1 MKAVYTR
8 FLRSPLG
15 LGIWV
20 LCILF
25 ATVSIL
31 VGAVPAFVAIPVFVL
46 AGIFASMFLML
57 TPMGA
62 HSVVRESDRERGERD
77 ARVLGGVAAAR
88 KRLALL
94 RIADPRVR
102 ESLDR
107 LVLAAGSYL
116 ESAVRN
122 DSRDPVA
129 EDAVLGAVEAVD
141 DYLHLSD
148 VASSSRHRG
157 KSGPRNSNSKIE
169 NEQDVHADRTVRAL
183 DAASADL
190 ERRLGVDLG
199 GFVDGGPNTNGSGIT
214 AADRVKAREELE

>member
-1 MKAVYTR
+1 MKAVLKR

-25 ATVSIL
+25 AAISVLI
-31 VGAVPAFVAIPVFVL
+31 GAVPAFVAIPVFAL
-46 AGIFASMFLML
+46 AGFLASLFFML

-62 HSVVRESDRERGERD
+62 NSVVGESERERGDRD

-88 KRLALL
+88 KRLSLL

-107 LVLAAGSYL
+107 LVFAAGTYL

-129 EDAVLGAVEAVD
+129 EDAVLGAVEVVD
-141 DYLHLSD
+141 DYLCLAD
-148 VASSSRHRG
+148 AASASRRRG
-157 KSGPRNSNSKIE
+157 KTGSGSVNSKVDIE
-169 NEQDVHADRTVRAL
+169 PDGQAERTVRAL
-183 DAASADL
+183 DAASAEL
-190 ERRLGVDLG
+190 EQRLGADLG
-199 GFVDGGPNTNGSGIT
+199 GFVDGGPKTDGSGIT

>member
-1 MKAVYTR
+1 MKTVFTR

-25 ATVSIL
+25 ASL
-31 VGAVPAFVAIPVFVL
+31 SMLMGAVPALVAIPVFAL
-46 AGIFASMFLML
+46 AGILASLFFML

-62 HSVVRESDRERGERD
+62 RSVVGESDRERGERD

-88 KRLALL
+88 KRLSLL

-107 LVLAAGSYL
+107 LVFAAGSYL
-116 ESAVRN
+116 ESAVRH

-141 DYLHLSD
+141 DYLRLSD
-148 VASSSRHRG
+148 AASSSRRRG
-157 KSGPRNSNSKIE
+157 KAVAGNAASKIDKE
-169 NEQDVHADRTVRAL
+169 PDAHADRTVRAL
-183 DAASADL
+183 DAASSEL
-190 ERRLGVDLG
+190 ELRLGAELG
-199 GFVDGGPNTNGSGIT
+199 GFVDGGPNTDGSGIT
-214 AADRVKAREELE
+214 AADRVKARGELE